1 MPPARPQAAKQQ
13 KAALN
18 VGTAASK
25 GGGTGSA
32 QQHKAP
38 QNIGT
43 AASQGGG
50 TGSPKQKK
58 HKAAPK
64 IGTSASHGGGTGS
77 PSPSKRGPPRD
88 RQSPAID
95 ETRLASQKKQKKTK
109 PDTADFATVT
119 PILQSETAGEME
131 SVAGED
137 ESGNAV
143 KDNASKDDATVTP
156 IVTPIL
162 QSGTAGEM
170 ESAAGEDDSG
180 NAGKDNAGKDG
191 EDESGNA
198 NISSPDFDDDIT
210 NQTKPSISKTI
221 LDGESSDDDD
231 TDTSGNSYHL
241 IIFI

>member
-1 MPPARPQAAKQQ
+1 MSKARAQAAKQQ

-18 VGTAASK
+18 IGTAASK

-32 QQHKAP
+32 QQH
-38 QNIGT
+38 
-43 AASQGGG
+43 
-50 TGSPKQKK
+50 TGSPK
-58 HKAAPK
+58 HKAAK
-64 IGTSASHGGGTGS
+64 KKGTSASPGGGTGS
-77 PSPSKRGPPRD
+77 PSPSKRQPPRD
-88 RQSPAID
+88 RQSPATS
-95 ETRLASQKKQKKTK
+95 ETRLPSQKKTKKTK
-109 PDTADFATVT
+109 PDTANFASVT
-119 PILQSETAGEME
+119 SILQSETAGEME
-131 SVAGED
+131 SAAGED
-137 ESGNAV
+137 ESGYAG
-143 KDNASKDDATVTP
+143 KD
-156 IVTPIL
+156 
-162 QSGTAGEM
+162 
-170 ESAAGEDDSG
+170 